1 MDISLSIVM
10 PCLNEA
16 KTLAIVIA
24 KAKEGISKAN
34 VSAEILVVDNGSTDN
49 SVEIAEREGARVV
62 RQVKKG
68 YGSAL
73 RKGLEEAKG
82 KYIIMGDADD
92 TYDFSKIEPFIEK
105 LEDGVELVMGSRL
118 RGNIAPKAMPFL
130 HRYVGNPVLTCI
142 LNFLFR
148 GRVSDTHCGLRGFR
162 KDAIMKLNLRSDGME
177 FASEMI
183 VKALNNGLRIE
194 EFPID
199 YHASPVERKP
209 HLRSFSD
216 GWRHL
221 RFMLIFSP
229 TYIFLMPGIFL
240 LILGVALLFTLMF
253 SFFYVFNLQM
263 GLSAMIFS
271 SSAIFIGY
279 QFLLFGISSKLI
291 GVKDGL
297 IPESMI
303 TEFVKKHFRL
313 EKGLIIGAGVLFT
326 GLLLWVCTVYLLFRQ
341 GSSPIVNIDLTK
353 MAILSTTFLLFGI
366 QTVASSFYLGMLDI
380 ETTLK

>member
-1 MDISLSIVM
+1 MDISLSIII

-16 KTLAIVIA
+16 KTLAMVIA
-24 KAKEGISKAN
+24 KAKAGISKVKVN
-34 VSAEILVVDNGSTDN
+34 AEILVVDNGSTDN

-62 RQVKKG
+62 HQVKKG

-73 RKGLEEAKG
+73 RKGIDEANG
-82 KYIIMGDADD
+82 RFIIMGDADD
-92 TYDFSKIEPFIEK
+92 TYDFSKIAPFIKK
-105 LEDGVELVMGSRL
+105 LEDGAELVMGSRL
-118 RGNIAPKAMPFL
+118 RGNIAPKAMPFI
-130 HRYVGNPVLTCI
+130 HRYLGNPVLTRI
-142 LNFLFR
+142 LNIFFG
-148 GRVSDTHCGLRGFR
+148 GRISDAHCGLRAF
-162 KDAIMKLNLRSDGME
+162 KKEAIKKLNLRSDGME
-177 FASEMI
+177 FASEMV

-199 YHASPVERKP
+199 YHVSPVKRKP

-229 TYIFLMPGIFL
+229 TYIFIIPGLFLFIF
-240 LILGVALLFTLMF
+240 GFVMLFTLTF
-253 SFFYVFNLQM
+253 SFFYIFNLQM

-271 SSAIFIGY
+271 YGAIFIGY
-279 QFLLFGISSKLI
+279 QLLLFGISSKLI

-297 IPESMI
+297 IPESKI
-303 TEFVKKHFRL
+303 VKFVKRHFRL
-313 EKGLIIGAGVLFT
+313 EKGLIFGTAVLFI
-326 GLLLWVCTVYLLFRQ
+326 GILLWIYTVYFLLKQ
-341 GSSPIVNIDLTK
+341 GFSPVVNISLTK
-353 MAILSTTFLLFGI
+353 MAIISTTFILFGI